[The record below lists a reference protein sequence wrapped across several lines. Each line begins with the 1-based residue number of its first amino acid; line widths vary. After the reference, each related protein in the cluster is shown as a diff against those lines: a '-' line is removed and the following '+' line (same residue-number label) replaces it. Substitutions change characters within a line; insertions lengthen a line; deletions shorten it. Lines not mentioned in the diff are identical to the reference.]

1 MAKAKWVLLILVPLL
16 LAPFLQVSQQPNV
29 QATALTG
36 DDWPMFQHDSAHT
49 GVTTSSGPTK
59 PVKLWSYVEGHFD
72 GFFIGSSAA
81 VVNGIAYVG
90 SNWAN
95 NYDKNGNALL
105 GGNIYAFNAYT
116 GAKIWEYPTQSPVYS
131 SPAVY
136 ENVVY
141 IGVGTNVAAFNS
153 ATGKLIWSFRTAGLV
168 DSSPAVVNGVVYIG
182 SEDDNVYALAAG
194 TGAQIWAYKT
204 GNGVDSSP
212 AVVNGLVYVGSGDGY
227 LYALDAA
234 RGGLEWKY
242 NAGRSIESS
251 PCVSSGVVY
260 VCADN
265 SNVTAINALTG
276 AEIWTAQVQPP
287 IEDGLQTSPVTEN
300 GLLFISNSYFGLA
313 AFNAS
318 SGSVVWS
325 TQGYSFVGSPSVANG
340 TVYVGNVAFNI
351 STGRQLW
358 SFHTGNQINASPAV
372 SNGVYI
378 ASQDGNFYAIGRPSG
393 IIYLWPAGTVISIE
407 TFWLILFI
415 SAITIAFVITVII
428 KIKKNKIE
436 H

>member
-1 MAKAKWVLLILVPLL
+1 
-16 LAPFLQVSQQPNV
+16 
-29 QATALTG
+29 
-36 DDWPMFQHDSAHT
+36 
-49 GVTTSSGPTK
+49 
-59 PVKLWSYVEGHFD
+59 
-72 GFFIGSSAA
+72 
-81 VVNGIAYVG
+81 
-90 SNWAN
+90 
-95 NYDKNGNALL
+95 
-105 GGNIYAFNAYT
+105 
-116 GAKIWEYPTQSPVYS
+116 
-131 SPAVY
+131 
-136 ENVVY
+136 
-141 IGVGTNVAAFNS
+141 
-153 ATGKLIWSFRTAGLV
+153 
-168 DSSPAVVNGVVYIG
+168 
-182 SEDDNVYALAAG
+182 
-194 TGAQIWAYKT
+194 
-204 GNGVDSSP
+204 
-212 AVVNGLVYVGSGDGY
+212 VNGLVYVGSGDGY

-358 SFHTGNQINASPAV
+358 SFNTGNQINASPAV
-372 SNGVYI
+372 FDGVVYI
-378 ASQDGNFYAIGRPSG
+378 GSQDGNFYAIGTLFGISNPSPASLQLTQAIFILSSILAIIVAVG
-393 IIYLWPAGTVISIE
+393 IISI
-407 TFWLILFI
+407 I
-415 SAITIAFVITVII
+415 VKNRQKK
-428 KIKKNKIE
+428 KI
-436 H
+436 